1 MFKWYCDDS
10 ALKKNHG
17 EEKRPVFL
25 YGGILISRE
34 DEVTLSAIMKSVK
47 KEYTG
52 EDMPFKYNIRDV
64 EDVYKKFNREAEYE
78 HIKKESVAWRKRIVQ
93 ESLNFNYKIFIS
105 CIENFQADKKEQKEI
120 KQNLSSYLFA
130 NALMRVGLYAKE
142 MNLDYI
148 QAILD
153 WPEGNDS
160 KPYDKEYYYAYN
172 RGTNSEGQE
181 YYSGALKSLNF
192 DQTLYYARCHHSNM
206 LQLADIIMGS
216 TRDWMETELQRR
228 DYSVGKELTTLFSP
242 KLYGYPKRVLG
253 YGINISSRNR
263 EFKEFLKNTVAKN
276 VA

>member
-1 MFKWYCDDS
+1 MYKWYCDDS
-10 ALKKNHG
+10 ALKKTHG
-17 EEKRPVFL
+17 EEQRPVFL

-34 DEVTLSAIMKSVK
+34 DEVALSAIMKEVK

-64 EDVYKKFNREAEYE
+64 EDVYKKFKREKEYE
-78 HIKKESVAWRKRIVQ
+78 LIKKDSATWRKRIIQ

-120 KQNLSSYLFA
+120 KRDLSSYLFA
-130 NALMRVGLYAKE
+130 NALMRVGLYARE
-142 MNLDYI
+142 MKLDYV

-172 RGTNSEGQE
+172 RGANSDGQE
-181 YYSGALKSLNF
+181 YYSGPLKEINF

-216 TRDWMETELQRR
+216 TRDWMETELQKR
-228 DYSVGKELTTLFSP
+228 DYSIGKELTSLFFP
-242 KLYGYPKRVLG
+242 KLYGYPKKVLG
-253 YGINISSRNR
+253 YGINVSSTNSDFKSFLR
-263 EFKEFLKNTVAKN
+263 EAINKN

>member
-1 MFKWYCDDS
+1 MHKFYCDDS
-10 ALKKNHG
+10 ALKKNH
-17 EEKRPVFL
+17 EDDKRSVFL

-34 DEVTLSAIMKSVK
+34 DEVALSGIMKSVK
-47 KEYTG
+47 REYMG
-52 EDMPFKYNIRDV
+52 EDMPFKYNIKDV
-64 EDVYKKFNREAEYE
+64 EEVYHRFGKEKDYKK
-78 HIKKESVAWRKRIVQ
+78 IKSDSSVWRKRIIQ

-120 KQNLSSYLFA
+120 KKDLSSYLFA
-130 NALMRVGLYAKE
+130 NTLMRVGIYSSE
-142 MNLDYI
+142 MGLDYV
-148 QAILD
+148 QTILD

-181 YYSGALKSLNF
+181 YFSGPLKNLHF

-216 TRDWMETELQRR
+216 TRDRMETELQKRE
-228 DYSVGKELTTLFSP
+228 YSIGKELTALFFP
-242 KLYGYPKRVLG
+242 KLYGYPKKILG
-253 YGINISSRNR
+253 YGLNVSSNNVNFKSFLREIIN
-263 EFKEFLKNTVAKN
+263 KN